1 MHELQDEIYNDPWLR
16 LVELNKIKDILDDA
30 LNVVSKE
37 IYGKNRKSSII
48 INIDKDKDIDGY
60 VSKLTDVINN
70 KIELINKIGETT
82 DHFLREI
89 NNETNMINEII
100 HKASEMDNDTLHL
113 IDDKLDKIITQTR
126 KKLKSHLK
134 IRLKIKIRL
143 YLKLKLRPYLKL
155 KLRL

>member
-1 MHELQDEIYNDPWLR
+1 M
-16 LVELNKIKDILDDA
+16 
-30 LNVVSKE
+30 
-37 IYGKNRKSSII
+37 
-48 INIDKDKDIDGY
+48 
-60 VSKLTDVINN
+60 
-70 KIELINKIGETT
+70 INKIGETI
-82 DHFLREI
+82 DHVMREI

-143 YLKLKLRPYLKL
+143 YLKLKLRLHLKL
-155 KLRL
+155 KLKTSIMIILYLKLI